1 MFSLER
7 VQAWN
12 LRIRI
17 GKVSTWHI
25 YILPLGVSSKER
37 MYYLVNK
44 NLFDSLTKL
53 FCQEQSRCD
62 QWCCPECSKPVP
74 SLQCRGNFSFNKF
87 SIICN
92 SCVAWRLN
100 GRSLPPPLHNGA
112 NRNEA
117 PLRTVIRIQVGKRLA
132 HSKGRVS
139 ANSLNDNGY
148 YFVPFV
154 LVFRNII
161 TILVLFSISAL
172 STTVLSSRL
181 PFITDF
187 PFNNSAFLAFS
198 MYLIP
203 VYCLVSL
210 RSFRHHD
217 HFLFH
222 LGLLFSCLFVF
233 LFRIHKGNDI
243 LHSLSIL

>member
-1 MFSLER
+1 MFSLEGRR
-7 VQAWN
+7 VQVWIQ
-12 LRIRI
+12 RIRI
-17 GKVSTWHI
+17 GKVSTTHTFK
-25 YILPLGVSSKER
+25 ILLLGVSSKER
-37 MYYLVNK
+37 MYFLVNK
-44 NLFDSLTKL
+44 NLIDSLTKL
-53 FCQEQSRCD
+53 FCQKQSRCD

-92 SCVAWRLN
+92 SCVTWRLHS
-100 GRSLPPPLHNGA
+100 RALPPPLHNGA
-112 NRNEA
+112 NGNES

-132 HSKGRVS
+132 HSKGTVS
-139 ANSLNDNGY
+139 ADSVNDNYY

-161 TILVLFSISAL
+161 IILVLFSISAL

-187 PFNNSAFLAFS
+187 PLNNSAFLAFS

-203 VYCLVSL
+203 VYCA
-210 RSFRHHD
+210 
-217 HFLFH
+217 
-222 LGLLFSCLFVF
+222 
-233 LFRIHKGNDI
+233 
-243 LHSLSIL
+243 